1 MDNREKIEDLLI
13 KDAEKSKQHEE
24 EKKCDLCNCYECYG
38 CNLDIGHLFSI
49 CCICFYIQ

>member
-1 MDNREKIEDLLI
+1 MDNREKIEEVLI
-13 KDAEKSKQHEE
+13 KED
-24 EKKCDLCNCYECYG
+24 EKKKEQDKGCDLCNCYGCYG